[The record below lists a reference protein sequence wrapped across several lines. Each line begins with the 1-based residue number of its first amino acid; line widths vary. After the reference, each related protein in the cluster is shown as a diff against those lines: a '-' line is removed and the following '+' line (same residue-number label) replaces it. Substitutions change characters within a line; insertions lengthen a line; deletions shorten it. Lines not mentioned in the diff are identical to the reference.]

1 MRVNR
6 HVTEITLAGV
16 PVLFFSFADL
26 CAFLQI
32 EAGQFA
38 DSSIMCGFLQH
49 SEKSK
54 IWQKC
59 WCVIPEKESLVLYLY
74 GAPQVK
80 QLLQAKNMIG
90 YVHLA
95 DHSQWRRSLLWLS
108 SQDVKAQCTIPLVG
122 YSVDD
127 TTRPTDPPASF
138 HISQSKSTHN
148 FAAETEELK
157 QRWLK
162 VIRVAVKGEIPERP
176 ETNGSGVSDNN
187 NTEEA
192 STDNT

>member
-1 MRVNR
+1 MPDFEYSCLFLYWSVLM
-6 HVTEITLAGV
+6 LAV
-16 PVLFFSFADL
+16 
-26 CAFLQI
+26 QI

-54 IWQKC
+54 LSQKV
-59 WCVIPEKESLVLYLY
+59 WCVIPEKDSLVLYLY

-80 QLLQAKNMIG
+80 QQFKAINSIRYANLADLLQLCI
-90 YVHLA
+90 
-95 DHSQWRRSLLWLS
+95 SPIWRS
-108 SQDVKAQCTIPLVG
+108 SQDVKAQCTIPLLG
-122 YSVDD
+122 YLVDD
-127 TTRPTDPPASF
+127 SIRPTDPPASF
-138 HISQSKSTHN
+138 RISQSKFIHN
-148 FAAETEELK
+148 FTAETEELK

-162 VIRVAVKGEIPERP
+162 VIRVAVTGDTPESL
-176 ETNGSGVSDNN
+176 ETNGGSMSDNN

>member
-1 MRVNR
+1 MTVHLKVKVVMRVNR
-6 HVTEITLAGV
+6 HVTEITSAGV

-80 QLLQAKNMIG
+80 HLLQAKNMIG

-95 DHSQWRRSLLWLS
+95 DHSQ
-108 SQDVKAQCTIPLVG
+108 
-122 YSVDD
+122 
-127 TTRPTDPPASF
+127 
-138 HISQSKSTHN
+138 
-148 FAAETEELK
+148 
-157 QRWLK
+157 
-162 VIRVAVKGEIPERP
+162 
-176 ETNGSGVSDNN
+176 
-187 NTEEA
+187 
-192 STDNT
+192 